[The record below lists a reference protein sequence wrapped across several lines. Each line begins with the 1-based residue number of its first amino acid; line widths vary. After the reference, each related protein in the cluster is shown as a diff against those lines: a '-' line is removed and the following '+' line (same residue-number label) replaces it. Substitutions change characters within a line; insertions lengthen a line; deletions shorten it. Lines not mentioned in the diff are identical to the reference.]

1 MTTEPQQEDT
11 WVATVT
17 QALPGLIVAIAAG
30 AVPIGIAIVGFLWQQ
45 TISLARMNETLTM
58 VCKQLEEKKAVD
70 REQDR
75 RLLELERVTFRANPV
90 SLQPHHQL
98 RQTQLH

>member
-1 MTTEPQQEDT
+1 MTTDPQPGDT
-11 WVATVT
+11 WVATVA
-17 QALPGLIVAIAAG
+17 QALPGLIAAIAAG

-45 TISLARMNETLTM
+45 TVSLAKMNETLTL

-75 RLLELERVTFRANPV
+75 RLIELEKNVLMIKP
-90 SLQPHHQL
+90 
-98 RQTQLH
+98 